1 MTLDLKPSIKSTFYS
16 LDQIDEGLITENF
29 LEAVLN
35 YVTKLIRYFSFRWI
49 HNIKS
54 LQGYF
59 FEFYTPIINKVPKSI
74 SDLHRMHNF
83 EKNGRKTFKI
93 ANLYKSNIATSQ
105 TAQHPILPDYQMICS
120 RNIPRYKDIP
130 FEHLDYKFD
139 IYKRETKDTEFNDH
153 TYVHYYDYKLNMM
166 KQISRTQFLEKKKAK
181 KKLTSS
187 PIENES
193 KNQQK
198 RPGRPKKI
206 HNKMGRS
213 IICKVTPDDNLYL
226 KLSEV
231 NIL

>member
-1 MTLDLKPSIKSTFYS
+1 MTPELKPSIKSTFYS
-16 LDQIDEGLITENF
+16 LYQIDDGLITENF
-29 LEAVLN
+29 LEVAIN

-59 FEFYTPIINKVPKSI
+59 FEFYTPIINKIPKNI
-74 SDLHRMHNF
+74 DDLHRMHDF
-83 EKNGRKTFKI
+83 EKNETKTLKI
-93 ANLYKSNIATSQ
+93 ANVYKSNIATSQ

-120 RNIPRYKDIP
+120 RNIPRYKYIP

-153 TYVHYYDYKLNMM
+153 TYVYYYDYKMNMM
-166 KQISRTQFLEKKKAK
+166 KQINRTQFLEKKKAK
-181 KKLTSS
+181 KKSASS
-187 PIENES
+187 PIEKES

-198 RPGRPKKI
+198 RPARPKKI

-213 IICKVTPDDNLYL
+213 IICKVTPDDNFYL

-231 NIL
+231 DIL